1 MHLARPTAIAAIAAI
16 LCFLCPGA
24 MADTLN
30 DTASARLLTDQVM
43 GKVGKGDMAGAVEMI
58 RPLAIVPKAEFDVM
72 AEQIKLQEPVLAQRF
87 GKSIGQEFI
96 RADQVGENLLRVVQL
111 HRFERHA
118 MRWNFYFYRGKDGWV
133 LNTFTFSDDIHNLFP
148 M

>member
-1 MHLARPTAIAAIAAI
+1 MHPARPIAIAAVLWS
-16 LCFLCPGA
+16 LCSGA
-24 MADTLN
+24 MADTLK
-30 DTASARLLTDQVM
+30 DAAGVRSLTDQVM
-43 GKVGKGDMAGAVEMI
+43 VKVGKGDTAGALEMI
-58 RPLAIVPKAEFDVM
+58 RPFAIVPPAEFNVII
-72 AEQIKLQEPVLAQRF
+72 EQVKLQEPVLAQRF

-96 RADQVGENLLRVVQL
+96 RADQVGDNLLRIVQL

-148 M
+148 S